1 MGEAAMLGAA
11 KTPNKHLVEG
21 RNLISKELEM
31 VLLSVAVARRF
42 VYSVYSSARAAFL

>member
-31 VLLSVAVARRF
+31 VLLSVAVALGF
-42 VYSVYSSARAAFL
+42 VYSVYSTARAAFL